1 MAGKANS
8 PISVTTAPMM
18 PDAVANSAQVASAA
32 IAIEPGMCRAAI
44 WSVKNNRSTRFARS
58 TT

>member
-18 PDAVANSAQVASAA
+18 PEAVANSAQVASAA
-32 IAIEPGMCRAAI
+32 IAIEPGMFRAATC
-44 WSVKNNRSTRFARS
+44 SVTNSRSTRLARS
-58 TT
+58 TI